1 METISRNI
9 SELSP
14 DQRQAAEKLLGRSL
28 VNFERVMVRV
38 LEEGSDIVIRFS
50 GGPREATS
58 QPASGKWDVPACFN
72 VLTDLSEAERQDFDA
87 VVSEPLRLSRVD
99 D

>member
-1 METISRNI
+1 METTSRNI

-28 VNFERVMVRV
+28 LNFEKVIVRV

-50 GGPREATS
+50 GRPRDA
-58 QPASGKWDVPACFN
+58 ASSLAAGKWDIPACFN
-72 VLTDLSEAERQDFDA
+72 VLTDLSDAERREFDA
-87 VVSEPLRLSRVD
+87 VVSQPVTLSRPD
-99 D
+99 